1 MRLRCFICGFA
12 ATGKTACR
20 HVGSKHIPEKENGK
34 REAIALV
41 SRFRLRGELGPST
54 MTSLFSCDGFCATSS
69 CAYACSSSFYAVFL
83 PRACSDS
90 PQSIMELLCSKGI
103 Q

>member
-1 MRLRCFICGFA
+1 MASGR
-12 ATGKTACR
+12 KM
-20 HVGSKHIPEKENGK
+20 PEKENGK
-34 REAIALV
+34 REAFALV
-41 SRFRLRGELGPST
+41 SRFRLRGELDPPT
-54 MTSLFSCDGFCATSS
+54 MTSLFSCGGFCATSF

-83 PRACSDS
+83 PRACSGS